1 MNFKKTTF
9 TKEEQLNFVGIK
21 EVSYSS
27 YLKDNKECL
36 SETKDIIFLNKESVN
51 DLLISN
57 LLVNEYNAPVLRTV
71 GTEEKSYEVNQV
83 FEDFESL
90 DVKSIIKIMP
100 LLQSLLTSN
109 NDVIFVRF
117 DSSTGTLHYQE
128 MKKEDFEPIVELRI
142 ENLMFL
148 ENVESNYNVALKAIR
163 KLTDE
168 EKKEIIRELLE

>member
-9 TKEEQLNFVGIK
+9 TKEEQLNFVGTK
-21 EVSYSS
+21 EVSYS

-57 LLVNEYNAPVLRTV
+57 LLVNEYNVPILRITD
-71 GTEEKSYEVNQV
+71 TEEKCYKVNQV
-83 FEDFESL
+83 FEEFESL
-90 DVKSIIKIMP
+90 DVKSVIKIMP
-100 LLQSLLTSN
+100 LLQNLLMSN
-109 NDVIFVRF
+109 NDVIFVKF
-117 DSSTGTLHYQE
+117 DSSTGTLYYQE
-128 MKKEDFEPIVELRI
+128 MRNKDFEPIIELKI

-148 ENVESNYNVALKAIR
+148 ENVESNYNVALKTVR

>member
-9 TKEEQLNFVGIK
+9 TKEEQLNFIGIK
-21 EVSYSS
+21 EVSYS
-27 YLKDNKECL
+27 YLKDNKEY
-36 SETKDIIFLNKESVN
+36 STETKDIIFLNKESVN

-57 LLVNEYNAPVLRTV
+57 LLINEYNVPVLRTAD
-71 GTEEKSYEVNQV
+71 TEEKCYEVNQV
-83 FEDFESL
+83 FEDFKSL
-90 DVKSIIKIMP
+90 DIKNIIKIMP
-100 LLQSLLTSN
+100 LLQSLLINN
-109 NDVIFVRF
+109 NDVIFVKF

-128 MKKEDFEPIVELRI
+128 MNNKDFEPVIEMKI

-168 EKKEIIRELLE
+168 EKKEIIREILE

>member
-9 TKEEQLNFVGIK
+9 TKEEQLNFVGTK
-21 EVSYSS
+21 EVSYS
-27 YLKDNKECL
+27 YLRDNKEYL
-36 SETKDIIFLNKESVN
+36 SETKNIIFLNKESVN

-57 LLVNEYNAPVLRTV
+57 LLVNEYNVPILRITD
-71 GTEEKSYEVNQV
+71 TEEKCYKVNQV

-90 DVKSIIKIMP
+90 DVKSVIKIMP
-100 LLQSLLTSN
+100 LLQNLLMSN

-128 MKKEDFEPIVELRI
+128 MKKEEFEPIVELKI

-168 EKKEIIRELLE
+168 EKKEIIREILE

>member
-1 MNFKKTTF
+1 MNFEKTTF
-9 TKEEQLNFVGIK
+9 TKEEQLNFVGTK
-21 EVSYSS
+21 EVNYS

-36 SETKDIIFLNKESVN
+36 SETKDIIFLNKESIN

-57 LLVNEYNAPVLRTV
+57 LLVNEYNVPVLRTV
-71 GTEEKSYEVNQV
+71 DTEEKHYEVNQV

-90 DVKSIIKIMP
+90 DVKNIIKIMP
-100 LLQSLLTSN
+100 LLQSLLISN
-109 NDVIFVRF
+109 NDVIFVKF
-117 DSSTGTLHYQE
+117 DSSTGSLHYQE
-128 MKKEDFEPIVELRI
+128 MKKEDFTPVIELEI

-148 ENVESNYNVALKAIR
+148 ENVESNYNVALKTIR

>member
-1 MNFKKTTF
+1 MF
-9 TKEEQLNFVGIK
+9 L
-21 EVSYSS
+21 SYS
-27 YLKDNKECL
+27 YLKDNKEYL
-36 SETKDIIFLNKESVN
+36 SETKNIIFLNKESVN

-57 LLVNEYNAPVLRTV
+57 LLINEYNVPVLRTTN
-71 GTEEKSYEVNQV
+71 TEEKSYEVNQI
-83 FEDFESL
+83 FEDFKSL
-90 DVKSIIKIMP
+90 DIKNIIKIMP
-100 LLQSLLTSN
+100 LLQSLLISN

-117 DSSTGTLHYQE
+117 DSSTGTLYYQE
-128 MKKEDFEPIVELRI
+128 MKKEDFEPIVEFKI

>member
-9 TKEEQLNFVGIK
+9 TKEEQLNFVGTK
-21 EVSYSS
+21 EVSYS

-57 LLVNEYNAPVLRTV
+57 LLVNEYNVPILRITD
-71 GTEEKSYEVNQV
+71 TEEKCYKVNQV
-83 FEDFESL
+83 FEEFESL
-90 DVKSIIKIMP
+90 DVKSVIKIMP
-100 LLQSLLTSN
+100 LLQNLLMSN
-109 NDVIFVRF
+109 NDVIFVKF
-117 DSSTGTLHYQE
+117 DSSTGTLYYQE
-128 MKKEDFEPIVELRI
+128 MRNKDFEPIIELKI

-148 ENVESNYNVALKAIR
+148 ENVESNYNVALKAVR

>member
-9 TKEEQLNFVGIK
+9 TKEEQLNFIGKK
-21 EVSYSS
+21 EVNYS
-27 YLKDNKECL
+27 YLKDNKEYL
-36 SETKDIIFLNKESVN
+36 SETKNIIFLNKESVN

-71 GTEEKSYEVNQV
+71 GTEEKCYEVNQI

-100 LLQSLLTSN
+100 LLQSLLISD
-109 NDVIFVRF
+109 NDVILVKF
-117 DSSTGTLHYQE
+117 DSSIGTLHYQE
-128 MKKEDFEPIVELRI
+128 MKKEDFEPIIELKI

-148 ENVESNYNVALKAIR
+148 ENVASNYNIALKAVR

>member
-9 TKEEQLNFVGIK
+9 IKEEQLNFIGKK
-21 EVSYSS
+21 EISYS
-27 YLKDNKECL
+27 YLKDNI
-36 SETKDIIFLNKESVN
+36 ETKDIIFLNKESVN

-57 LLVNEYNAPVLRTV
+57 LLVNEYNIPVLRTAD
-71 GTEEKSYEVNQV
+71 TEEKCYEVNQV
-83 FEDFESL
+83 FEEFESL
-90 DVKSIIKIMP
+90 DIKNIIKIIP
-100 LLQSLLTSN
+100 LLQSLLISD

-117 DSSTGTLHYQE
+117 DSSTGTLYYQE
-128 MKKEDFEPIVELRI
+128 MNNKDFEPIIELKI

>member
-1 MNFKKTTF
+1 MEQKK
-9 TKEEQLNFVGIK
+9 
-21 EVSYSS
+21 VSYS

-36 SETKDIIFLNKESVN
+36 SETKNIIFLNKESVN

-57 LLVNEYNAPVLRTV
+57 LLINEYNAPVLRIV
-71 GTEEKSYEVNQV
+71 GTEEKCYEINQV
-83 FEDFESL
+83 FEDFEAL
-90 DVKSIIKIMP
+90 DIKNIIKIMP
-100 LLQSLLTSN
+100 LLQSLLISD

-117 DSSTGTLHYQE
+117 DSSTGTLYYQE
-128 MKKEDFEPIVELRI
+128 MNSKDFEPIVELKI

-148 ENVESNYNVALKAIR
+148 ENVETNYNKALKAVR

>member
-9 TKEEQLNFVGIK
+9 TKEEQLNFIGTK
-21 EVSYSS
+21 EVNYS
-27 YLKDNKECL
+27 YLKDNKEYL
-36 SETKDIIFLNKESVN
+36 SETKNIIFLNKESVN

-57 LLVNEYNAPVLRTV
+57 LLINEYNIPVLRTV
-71 GTEEKSYEVNQV
+71 DTEEKHYEVNQV
-83 FEDFESL
+83 FEEFESL
-90 DVKSIIKIMP
+90 DIKNIIKIMP
-100 LLQSLLTSN
+100 LLQSLLISN
-109 NDVIFVRF
+109 NDVIFVKF

-128 MKKEDFEPIVELRI
+128 MKKEDFEPIIELKI

-168 EKKEIIRELLE
+168 EKKEIIREILE

>member
-9 TKEEQLNFVGIK
+9 TKKEQLNFVGTKKVI
-21 EVSYSS
+21 YS
-27 YLKDNKECL
+27 YLKDNKEYL
-36 SETKDIIFLNKESVN
+36 SETKNIIFLNKESVN

-57 LLVNEYNAPVLRTV
+57 LLVNEYNVPVLRIV
-71 GTEEKSYEVNQV
+71 DTEEKCYEVNQV

-90 DVKSIIKIMP
+90 DIKNIIKIIP
-100 LLQSLLTSN
+100 LLQSLLISN
-109 NDVIFVRF
+109 NDVILVKF
-117 DSSTGTLHYQE
+117 DKKTGTLHYQE
-128 MKKEDFEPIVELRI
+128 MNSKDFETIVEIKI

-168 EKKEIIRELLE
+168 EKKEIIREILE

>member
-9 TKEEQLNFVGIK
+9 TKEEQLNFIGKK
-21 EVSYSS
+21 EVNYS
-27 YLKDNKECL
+27 YLKDNKEYL
-36 SETKDIIFLNKESVN
+36 SETKNIIFLNKESIN

-57 LLVNEYNAPVLRTV
+57 LLVNEYNIPVLRTV
-71 GTEEKSYEVNQV
+71 DTEEKHYEVNQV

-100 LLQSLLTSN
+100 LLQSLLISN
-109 NDVIFVRF
+109 NDVIFVKF
-117 DSSTGTLHYQE
+117 DSSTGTLYYQE
-128 MKKEDFEPIVELRI
+128 MKKEDFEPIVELKI

>member
-1 MNFKKTTF
+1 MNFIGKK
-9 TKEEQLNFVGIK
+9 EI
-21 EVSYSS
+21 SYS
-27 YLKDNKECL
+27 YLKDNI
-36 SETKDIIFLNKESVN
+36 ETKDIIFLNKESVN

-57 LLVNEYNAPVLRTV
+57 LLVNEYNIPVLRTAD
-71 GTEEKSYEVNQV
+71 TEEKCYEVNQV
-83 FEDFESL
+83 FEEFESL
-90 DVKSIIKIMP
+90 DIKNIIKIIP
-100 LLQSLLTSN
+100 LLQSLLISD

-117 DSSTGTLHYQE
+117 DSSTGTLYYQE
-128 MKKEDFEPIVELRI
+128 MNNKDFEPIIELKI

>member
-9 TKEEQLNFVGIK
+9 TKEEQLNFVGTK
-21 EVSYSS
+21 EVSYS
-27 YLKDNKECL
+27 YLKDNKEY
-36 SETKDIIFLNKESVN
+36 STETKNIIYLNKESVN

-57 LLVNEYNAPVLRTV
+57 LLINEYNVPVLRTTN
-71 GTEEKSYEVNQV
+71 TEEKYYEVNQV

-90 DVKSIIKIMP
+90 DMKNIIKIIP
-100 LLQSLLTSN
+100 LLQSLLISN
-109 NDVIFVRF
+109 NDVIFVKF
-117 DSSTGTLHYQE
+117 DRLTGTLHYQE
-128 MKKEDFEPIVELRI
+128 MKNEDFEPIIELKI

>member
-9 TKEEQLNFVGIK
+9 TKEEQLNFVGTK
-21 EVSYSS
+21 KVSYS

-57 LLVNEYNAPVLRTV
+57 LLINEYNVPVLRTTN
-71 GTEEKSYEVNQV
+71 TEEKSYEVNQV

-148 ENVESNYNVALKAIR
+148 ENVESNYNVALKVIR

>member
-1 MNFKKTTF
+1 MNFEKTTF
-9 TKEEQLNFVGIK
+9 TKEEQLNFIGTK
-21 EVSYSS
+21 EVSYS
-27 YLKDNKECL
+27 YLRDNKEYL
-36 SETKDIIFLNKESVN
+36 SETKNIIFLNKESVN

-57 LLVNEYNAPVLRTV
+57 LLIDEYNVPVLRTV
-71 GTEEKSYEVNQV
+71 DREEKHYEVNQV

-100 LLQSLLTSN
+100 LLQSLLISN

-117 DSSTGTLHYQE
+117 DTSTGTLRYQE
-128 MKKEDFEPIVELRI
+128 MNSKDFEPVIEMKI

-148 ENVESNYNVALKAIR
+148 ENAESNYNVALKAIR

>member
-9 TKEEQLNFVGIK
+9 TKEEQLNFIGTK
-21 EVSYSS
+21 EVIYS

-36 SETKDIIFLNKESVN
+36 SETKNVVYLNKESVN

-57 LLVNEYNAPVLRTV
+57 FLVNEYNIPVLRTTN
-71 GTEEKSYEVNQV
+71 TEEKNYEVNQI
-83 FEDFESL
+83 FEDFKSL
-90 DVKSIIKIMP
+90 DIKNIIKIMP
-100 LLQSLLTSN
+100 LLQNLLISN
-109 NDVIFVRF
+109 NDVIFVKF
-117 DSSTGTLHYQE
+117 DRLTGTLHYQE
-128 MKKEDFEPIVELRI
+128 MNNKDFEPIVELRI

-168 EKKEIIRELLE
+168 EKKEIIREILE

>member
-9 TKEEQLNFVGIK
+9 TKEEQLNFVGTK
-21 EVSYSS
+21 EVIYS
-27 YLKDNKECL
+27 YLNDNKEYL
-36 SETKDIIFLNKESVN
+36 AETKNIIYLNKESVN

-57 LLVNEYNAPVLRTV
+57 LLINEYNVPVLRTTN
-71 GTEEKSYEVNQV
+71 TEEKCYEVNQV

-90 DVKSIIKIMP
+90 DMKNIIKIIP
-100 LLQSLLTSN
+100 LLQSLLISN
-109 NDVIFVRF
+109 NDVIFVKF
-117 DSSTGTLHYQE
+117 DRLTGTLHYQE

>member
-9 TKEEQLNFVGIK
+9 TKEEQLNFVGTKKVI
-21 EVSYSS
+21 YS
-27 YLKDNKECL
+27 YLKDNKEYL
-36 SETKDIIFLNKESVN
+36 SETKNIIFLNKESVN

-57 LLVNEYNAPVLRTV
+57 LLVNEYNVPVLRIAD
-71 GTEEKSYEVNQV
+71 TEEKYYEVNQV

-90 DVKSIIKIMP
+90 DMKNIIKIIP
-100 LLQSLLTSN
+100 LLQSLLISN
-109 NDVIFVRF
+109 NDVIFVKF
-117 DSSTGTLHYQE
+117 DRLTGTLHYQE
-128 MKKEDFEPIVELRI
+128 MNNEDFEPIVELKI

-168 EKKEIIRELLE
+168 EKKEIIREILE

>member
-1 MNFKKTTF
+1 MKFEKTTF
-9 TKEEQLNFVGIK
+9 TKEEQLNFVGTK
-21 EVSYSS
+21 EVSYS

-57 LLVNEYNAPVLRTV
+57 LLVNEYNVPILRITD
-71 GTEEKSYEVNQV
+71 TEEKCYKVNQV
-83 FEDFESL
+83 FEEFESL
-90 DVKSIIKIMP
+90 DVKSVIKIMP
-100 LLQSLLTSN
+100 LLQNLLMSN
-109 NDVIFVRF
+109 NDVIFVKF
-117 DSSTGTLHYQE
+117 DSSTGTLYYQE
-128 MKKEDFEPIVELRI
+128 MRNKDFEPIIELKI

-148 ENVESNYNVALKAIR
+148 ENVESNYNVALKAVR

>member
-1 MNFKKTTF
+1 MNFKKTIF
-9 TKEEQLNFVGIK
+9 TKEEQLNFIGTK
-21 EVSYSS
+21 EVSYS
-27 YLKDNKECL
+27 YLKDNI
-36 SETKDIIFLNKESVN
+36 ETKNIIFLNKESVN

-57 LLVNEYNAPVLRTV
+57 LLINEYKVPVLRTV
-71 GTEEKSYEVNQV
+71 DKEEKCYEVNQV
-83 FEDFESL
+83 FEDFEAL
-90 DVKSIIKIMP
+90 DIKNIIKIIP
-100 LLQSLLTSN
+100 LLQSLLISY

-128 MKKEDFEPIVELRI
+128 MKNEDFESIVEIKI

-168 EKKEIIRELLE
+168 EKKEIIREILE

>member
-9 TKEEQLNFVGIK
+9 TKEEQLNFVGTK
-21 EVSYSS
+21 EVSYS

-57 LLVNEYNAPVLRTV
+57 LLVNEYNVPILRITD
-71 GTEEKSYEVNQV
+71 TEKKCYKVNQV
-83 FEDFESL
+83 FEEFESL
-90 DVKSIIKIMP
+90 DVKSVIKIMP
-100 LLQSLLTSN
+100 LLQNLLMSN
-109 NDVIFVRF
+109 NDVIFVKF
-117 DSSTGTLHYQE
+117 DSSTGTLYYQE
-128 MKKEDFEPIVELRI
+128 MRNKDFEPIIELKI

-148 ENVESNYNVALKAIR
+148 ENVESNYNVALKAVR

>member
-9 TKEEQLNFVGIK
+9 TKEEQLNFVGTK
-21 EVSYSS
+21 KVSYS
-27 YLKDNKECL
+27 YLKDNI
-36 SETKDIIFLNKESVN
+36 ETKNIIFLNKESVN

-57 LLVNEYNAPVLRTV
+57 LLVNEYNVPVLRTTN
-71 GTEEKSYEVNQV
+71 TEEKSYEVNQV

-100 LLQSLLTSN
+100 LLQSLLISN

-117 DSSTGTLHYQE
+117 DRLTGALHYQE
-128 MKKEDFEPIVELRI
+128 MKKEDFDPIVELRI